1 LDNAKQI
8 WDTLKISHEGNN
20 ATMITKMVLVEGELG
35 RFVVKRGEEPTKT
48 YNKLKTLVNKIR
60 SYGSTRWTDH
70 DVMQLMLRSFTVI
83 DLHLVNLIRENPK
96 YTKMSP
102 EEILRKFV
110 SGRMMVKETR
120 YVDEITNEPVPLY
133 ELQPVALKATTSK
146 ETLPNKVAQVEAV
159 RLNKEE
165 MALVI
170 KCFKTAL
177 KRRKDYPN
185 KNKSRGKRSCFKCG
199 KSGYFIAQC
208 PYNENDQEQEKKGKK
223 EKKKNY
229 MKAKGEAHIG
239 KECDSDYSSSDSDDE
254 EHATSASDKS
264 SLFPNERHT
273 CLMAKEK
280 NVRTQDTPK
289 YTSSSDEDSDDDLD
303 YRDLFKG
310 LERSKVDKINEL
322 IDDLNEK
329 DRLLE
334 KQEDIL
340 YDKHDKFVNVEKS
353 LALEIKKNEMLTFE
367 LSSCHDSISSL
378 KSANA
383 DLNDRI
389 EKLNDPSSSLEHVS
403 ICDRC
408 KDFNV
413 DACNDHISTIAKLN
427 DDIVNLHAQLKI
439 CKVECDKVK
448 FARDAF
454 IIGRHPSI
462 KDGLG
467 FQRGTK
473 DLNSQKASNII
484 REKGK
489 APLASSS
496 HSFHD
501 KKNHAYLYAH
511 VKNASYVAHH
521 DACNDHDILPVCYND
536 FASHAMNVASSSS
549 HFHGRSRPRRHMF
562 HVVSNVPKVRVA
574 SHGPSMLFFTFDAS
588 YVLYCK
594 NNGIVA
600 SNVGPKCNKGKT
612 SIWVQKTYVTNLVG
626 PNKSWVPKSQD

>member
-1 LDNAKQI
+1 
-8 WDTLKISHEGNN
+8 LK
-20 ATMITKMVLVEGELG
+20 
-35 RFVVKRGEEPTKT
+35 
-48 YNKLKTLVNKIR
+48 
-60 SYGSTRWTDH
+60 
-70 DVMQLMLRSFTVI
+70 
-83 DLHLVNLIRENPK
+83 
-96 YTKMSP
+96 
-102 EEILRKFV
+102 
-110 SGRMMVKETR
+110 
-120 YVDEITNEPVPLY
+120 
-133 ELQPVALKATTSK
+133 
-146 ETLPNKVAQVEAV
+146 
-159 RLNKEE
+159 
-165 MALVI
+165 
-170 KCFKTAL
+170 
-177 KRRKDYPN
+177 
-185 KNKSRGKRSCFKCG
+185 
-199 KSGYFIAQC
+199 
-208 PYNENDQEQEKKGKK
+208 
-223 EKKKNY
+223 
-229 MKAKGEAHIG
+229 
-239 KECDSDYSSSDSDDE
+239 DS
-254 EHATSASDKS
+254 
-264 SLFPNERHT
+264 N
-273 CLMAKEK
+273 
-280 NVRTQDTPK
+280 
-289 YTSSSDEDSDDDLD
+289 DDLD

-389 EKLNDPSSSLEHVS
+389 EKLNDTSSSLEHVS

-408 KDFNV
+408 KYFNG

-427 DDIVNLHAQLKI
+427 DDIVNLHAQHKI
-439 CKVECDKVK
+439 CKVECDKLK
-448 FARDAF
+448 FVRDAF
-454 IIGRHPSI
+454 TIGRHPSI

-496 HSFHD
+496 HYFRD
-501 KKNHAYLYAH
+501 KKKHAYLYAH

-521 DACNDHDILPVCYND
+521 DACNDHAVLPLRYDD
-536 FASHAMNVASSSS
+536 FASHAMNAASSSS
-549 HFHGRSRPRRHMF
+549 HFHGRSRPRCHMF

-594 NNGIVA
+594 NNRIVA
-600 SNVGPKCNKGKT
+600 SNVGPKCNKAKT
-612 SIWVQKTYVTNLVG
+612 CIWVQKTYVTNLVG